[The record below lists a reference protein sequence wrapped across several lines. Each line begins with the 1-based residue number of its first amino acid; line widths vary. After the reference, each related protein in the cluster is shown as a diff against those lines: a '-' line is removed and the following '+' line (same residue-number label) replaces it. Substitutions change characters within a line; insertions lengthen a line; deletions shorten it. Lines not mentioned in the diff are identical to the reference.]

1 MSADI
6 SVAAA
11 KFKEQCLA
19 LLDRVARTKVAI
31 VVTKHGKPVARVV
44 PLEENDRKPLA
55 GSVTFL
61 TDDEEELFSTGE
73 TWDAE
78 QHPAAE

>member
-1 MSADI
+1 MADI
-6 SVAAA
+6 SIAAS

-19 LLDRVARTKVAI
+19 LLDRVARTKVPI

-44 PLEENDRKPLA
+44 PLEERERKPLK

-61 TDDEEELFSTGE
+61 TENEEDLFSTGE
-73 TWDAE
+73 VWEVEELPEGD
-78 QHPAAE
+78 